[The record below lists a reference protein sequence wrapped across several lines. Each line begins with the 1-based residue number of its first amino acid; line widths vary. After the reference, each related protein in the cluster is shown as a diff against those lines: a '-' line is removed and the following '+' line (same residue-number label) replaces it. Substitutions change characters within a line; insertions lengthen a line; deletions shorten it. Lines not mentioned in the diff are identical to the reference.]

1 MGCIDACGGRPDLG
15 RLAGVGGAGNVAR
28 YCVLRSDHR
37 NYAAKR
43 ECGRPCGCIRGGGK
57 PDRVWPSRSC
67 HVSFARHHLVRG
79 RLYDDFAD
87 AFLQT
92 RNAPDKHGVDSGA
105 DFATRYCSREAGCGA
120 AHSGSSPVCAA
131 GARAN
136 TEHRSQELAAS
147 VTIFSFTSSLR
158 SWRNWQTHQLEGLA
172 LARAWW
178 FESTRP
184 HTYCRKACNIGLFH
198 NCSRVAQSG
207 LGAGGSLTESPKRGL
222 LATLATDFGGPDR
235 VESRLQARG
244 KCAGLLVPTTLHRGR
259 GVRRDRPE

>member
-43 ECGRPCGCIRGGGK
+43 ECGRPCGCIRRGGK

-79 RLYDDFAD
+79 RLHDDFAD

-158 SWRNWQTHQLEGLA
+158 SWRNWQTHQLEGQKPLS
-172 LARAWW
+172 LQL
-178 FESTRP
+178 
-184 HTYCRKACNIGLFH
+184 LFH
-198 NCSRVAQSG
+198 QSKPLIQFDFTLGHVFADLCILNGIGRKTVTGDPANFAFWRRQTDESSHTKIVHAPYESDSIFVASWPGKYRAMQPCH
-207 LGAGGSLTESPKRGL
+207 ASL
-222 LATLATDFGGPDR
+222 
-235 VESRLQARG
+235 
-244 KCAGLLVPTTLHRGR
+244 
-259 GVRRDRPE
+259 